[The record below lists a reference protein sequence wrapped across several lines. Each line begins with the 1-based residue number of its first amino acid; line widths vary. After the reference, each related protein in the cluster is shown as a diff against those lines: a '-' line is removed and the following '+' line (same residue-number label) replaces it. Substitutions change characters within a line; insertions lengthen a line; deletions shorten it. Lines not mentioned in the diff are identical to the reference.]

1 LDKVSHLDAA
11 KGDDLPSKKQTTGG
25 KLRKNLEKEQ
35 KSVLDFASQGAS
47 DTTAEEIREVLNE
60 ALESSKFSYVF
71 KGFSD
76 ASKLIEITE
85 VTCNRDF
92 SNTSAYWHSL
102 PMEVFV
108 GTVQKKLGDKEA
120 VKYARKIGM
129 QIETTLRSK
138 EGMMRSYL
146 MRKMDFKRVPRIMF
160 YCADPS
166 FGLNREQQQQRN
178 RSAYSAM
185 SAHDDD
191 FSGSEGEDVEEDAD
205 LDDSDDMNVDEDNE
219 DEDGEDGDGF
229 GSEEDAWEEFEED
242 VEDTQPGRERRGGR
256 SG

>member
-1 LDKVSHLDAA
+1 LDRVSHLDAA

-120 VKYARKIGM
+120 IKYARKIGT
-129 QIETTLRSK
+129 QIETTLRSR
-138 EGMMRSYL
+138 EGMMRSFL

-166 FGLNREQQQQRN
+166 FGLNREEQQQRN

-185 SAHDDD
+185 SAQGQGFSDD
-191 FSGSEGEDVEEDAD
+191 EDAD
-205 LDDSDDMNVDEDNE
+205 EEAELDEDLEDSDEADEEGE
-219 DEDGEDGDGF
+219 DEDGEDD
-229 GSEEDAWEEFEED
+229 WNEFEEEEEE
-242 VEDTQPGRERRGGR
+242 VKEAPVKARPSSLRRGGR
-256 SG
+256 SA